1 MTLNH
6 NEGALFQWFSITR
19 QNSIPLSGD
28 IYKAKAKKLA
38 EDLAEYEMLWN
49 PTLSLQFGGFD
60 RHGECPSPH
69 ERTNNGNDNE
79 HSCCGVYP
87 DRYP

>member
-1 MTLNH
+1 M
-6 NEGALFQWFSITR
+6 
-19 QNSIPLSGD
+19 
-28 IYKAKAKKLA
+28 A